1 MYYVYVIKSVDKS
14 KIYIGY
20 TANLK
25 KRLVEHNSGCV
36 RSTKQCNDWDVIY
49 AEDYKDRLL
58 AMKRERFFKTGD
70 GRKVL
75 KFKGI
80 LR

>member
-1 MYYVYVIKSVDKS
+1 
-14 KIYIGY
+14 
-20 TANLK
+20 
-25 KRLVEHNSGCV
+25 
-36 RSTKQCNDWDVIY
+36 CNDWDVIY

>member
-58 AMKRERFFKTGD
+58 AMKREVTVQLQK
-70 GRKVL
+70 KSPPL
-75 KFKGI
+75 S
-80 LR
+80 LRGGL